1 MWDNVKKLVA
11 FWEGLSKSKQPS
23 SKSYLAVKDSVGD
36 PLFIAKIQF
45 LSFPVKY
52 LRAIPEKIP
61 NWSMMI
67 PFLYCDWKMILYITV
82 NYKIIVIKK
91 YKNGKQLMEID
102 LAKEENLLSVNKI
115 KMGYSVED
123 TLNKLK

>member
-1 MWDNVKKLVA
+1 
-11 FWEGLSKSKQPS
+11 
-23 SKSYLAVKDSVGD
+23 
-36 PLFIAKIQF
+36 
-45 LSFPVKY
+45 
-52 LRAIPEKIP
+52 
-61 NWSMMI
+61 
-67 PFLYCDWKMILYITV
+67 MILDITA

-115 KMGYSVED
+115 KMSYSVED